1 MTLMATDRLLLDTHT
16 FLWWIQDSKELSSKS
31 RRAISKN
38 TTTCYLSA
46 ASVWEMA
53 IKASLGKLELVGTVE
68 QLVSKHLALNG
79 FKLLDIAFRHVVR
92 VQSLPLIHRDPFD
105 RLLITQAHCENLTLV
120 TKNAIFSQYDIELL
134 W

>member
-1 MTLMATDRLLLDTHT
+1 MATDRLLLDTHT

-31 RRAISKN
+31 RRAISKS
-38 TTTCYLSA
+38 TTACYLSA

-53 IKASLGKLELVGTVE
+53 IKASLGKLELIGSVE

-92 VQSLPLIHRDPFD
+92 VQSLPLLHRDPFD
-105 RLLITQAHCENLTLV
+105 RLLITQAQCENLTLV
-120 TKNAIFSQYDIELL
+120 TKDAVFDQYDVELL